1 MSNIDVAVE
10 RPLLFL
16 ILIPALLLGIIPFLR
31 LNKRRR
37 ASIKHLVPFIL
48 HLSLVFILSALLA
61 GITVTE
67 TTDERLSTKVVFV
80 VDVSDSNRENTPE
93 MDKFMREI
101 IEHSDLEKDKFGLVL
116 FAKGDFVVLRDQ
128 NPSKETVG
136 LFDINSPDYFSDLQ
150 DIIDEKLSES
160 TATSVTDGTDIS
172 VAISRASELFVE
184 EYTNKKM
191 IVLSDGLET
200 MGDSITV
207 AKMLDDGI
215 QVSGAY
221 FNMVGA
227 SGRKDET
234 QLISVNTNGRVLE
247 GEKVKV
253 EFVIKTTVKDAYVKL
268 VVEDGDIVTEKI
280 VSLPNVGKENA
291 VGLEYLPEKSGVNTI
306 KASVIPVTSKGKP
319 IDGKDTITM
328 NNTLY
333 SWYSL
338 DAQRKILIVDGDAKS
353 DRSQYEQIKNSLVS
367 EDIEEFYGVE
377 VCSVDDF
384 PANLEGLLRYDQ
396 IVMMDVDFSKL
407 RGDAGADLKRYV
419 EEIGRGLFFSFGDSL
434 YSKSVEDAEQ
444 KEEFK
449 EIPKEI
455 EELLPVKLELGDEK
469 QTVGMVLVVDL
480 SSSMGHLMDGKSRFE
495 IVIEG
500 VKKMLMLGAEEET
513 EETPP
518 EEENPDDELGD
529 ENDNFFDDTEE
540 EDKKEEDKAGFDS
553 EDYIGVI
560 CFDADAFVAQEMVQI
575 GDLENRK
582 KLCEDVEWQLRHY
595 YYHHYYDK
603 KGNVTDIPVG
613 RNDGDKY
620 TSQGY
625 VKPSGIKEGTYDQQT
640 NWYIKS
646 YGTQYKWAIQEAS
659 DMLDDQSDKTMLHIK
674 QVLFMSDGAPTTT
687 SGYINI
693 VERMAN
699 SGVKISTIAAG
710 LDLDTSKQDTQKKEL
725 MKIANAGKGDFL
737 VAETAD
743 ALTENLVDTAKSV
756 TADLINLRPV
766 LPKENSLNSSLLQGI
781 HAAEDEEK
789 FQPMYGYFSSTIKE
803 GADLILY
810 VDRMKPLYAEWQ
822 CGLGKVAAFM
832 SDFSDPQWTGA
843 LFDENYPNGR
853 ILVSNMF
860 DATMNKEVSS
870 TGLQYSVT
878 RDGNDITVTVETP
891 VELRSNE
898 TLSLQAIDSEGG
910 YSDPVELTQVAVKK
924 YRAKFTMD
932 DVNDAYTMQVFLK
945 EEQFNKI
952 KDAITFAVN
961 GSYSEEFDVFKEGG
975 ESTLDAITGSAGGE
989 VITGGEGF
997 FSDIENKIQV
1007 FNHDVTTP
1015 VIIAVLVIFMLD
1027 ILFRNIVFNRKK
1039 DKQPEMSEE
1048 DRIASMRGR

>member
-1 MSNIDVAVE
+1 MSNIDIAVE

-37 ASIKHLVPFIL
+37 ASLKHLVPFIL

-80 VDVSDSNRENTPE
+80 ADVSDSNRENVAE
-93 MDKFMREI
+93 MDKFMRDI
-101 IEHSDLEKDKFGLVL
+101 IEHSDSEKDSFGLVI
-116 FAKGDFVVLRDQ
+116 FANDKFIVLRDQ
-128 NPSKETVG
+128 NPANDGIG
-136 LFDINSPDYFSDLQ
+136 LFDINSADYFEDLQ
-150 DIIDEKLSES
+150 ELINEKGELYP
-160 TATSVTDGTDIS
+160 VTDDTNIGS
-172 VAISRASELFVE
+172 AISRASELFSSDE
-184 EYTNKKM
+184 ANKKM

-200 MGDSITV
+200 MGESITV
-207 AKMLDDGI
+207 AQMLEDDI
-215 QVSGAY
+215 QVSGAH
-221 FNMVGA
+221 FSMVGKGA
-227 SGRKDET
+227 KKNET

-253 EFVIKTTVKDAYVKL
+253 EFVVRTTVKDAYVKL
-268 VVEDGDIVTEKI
+268 VVEDGDIVTERI
-280 VSLPNVGKENA
+280 VKLASTEKENT

-306 KASVIPVTSKGKP
+306 KAYIVPVTSNGRP
-319 IDGKDTITM
+319 NDSKDTLTM

-338 DAQRKILIVDGDAKS
+338 DAQKKILIVDGDAGT
-353 DRSQYEQIKNSLVS
+353 DHGQYEQIKNSLVS
-367 EDIEEFYGVE
+367 ESIEKFYGVE
-377 VCSVDDF
+377 VCGVEDF
-384 PANLEGLLRYDQ
+384 PANLEGLLKYDQ
-396 IVMMDVDFSKL
+396 IVMMDVDFTKL
-407 RGDAGADLKRYV
+407 RGDAGIDLQRYV

-434 YSKSVEDAEQ
+434 YSKSVEDAEE

-455 EELLPVKLELGDEK
+455 EELLPVNLELGDEK

-480 SSSMGHLMDGKSRFE
+480 SSSMGALMDGKSRFE
-495 IVIEG
+495 IVVEG
-500 VKKMLMLGAEEET
+500 VRKVLMLGAEEET
-513 EETPP
+513 EEEIPEDGEGTEDEELNGTEEEKP
-518 EEENPDDELGD
+518 EEE
-529 ENDNFFDDTEE
+529 DN
-540 EDKKEEDKAGFDS
+540 AGFDS

-582 KLCEDVEWQLRHY
+582 KICDDVEWQLRHY

-603 KGNVTDIPVG
+603 RGNVTDIPVG
-613 RNDGDKY
+613 KDDGDTY

-625 VKPSGIKEGTYDQQT
+625 VMPSDVNKDRYDQQT
-640 NWYIKS
+640 KWCIKS

-659 DMLDDQSDKTMLHIK
+659 EMLDDQSDKTMLHIK
-674 QVLFMSDGAPTTT
+674 QVLFMSDGAPSTT

-710 LDLDTSKQDTQKKEL
+710 LDLDANKQGTQKKEL
-725 MKIANAGKGDFL
+725 MKIANAGKGDFI

-743 ALTENLVDTAKSV
+743 DLTENLVETAKSV
-756 TADLINLRPV
+756 TADLINLRQV
-766 LPKENSLNSSLLQGI
+766 LPKENSYNSSLLEGI
-781 HAAEDEEK
+781 HAAEGEEK
-789 FQPMYGYFSSTIKE
+789 FQTMYGYFSSTIKD

-822 CGLGKVAAFM
+822 FGLGKVAAFM
-832 SDFSDPQWTGA
+832 SDFSDPKWTGA
-843 LFDENYPNGR
+843 LFDENYPNGG

-860 DATMNKEVSS
+860 DATMNREVSS
-870 TGLQYSVT
+870 TGLDYTVT
-878 RDGNDITVTVETP
+878 RDDKNVTVTVETP
-891 VELRSNE
+891 VELRNNE
-898 TLSLQAIDSEGG
+898 TLRLYVTDSDGG
-910 YSDPVELTQVAVKK
+910 FKDSVLKAVGAKK
-924 YRAKFTMD
+924 YRTTFAMD
-932 DVNDAYTMQVFLK
+932 DANDVYTVQVILA
-945 EEQFNKI
+945 ENQYNKI
-952 KDAITFAVN
+952 KDIVTFAVN
-961 GSYSEEFDVFKEGG
+961 GSYSEEYDVFKEGG
-975 ESTLDAITGSAGGE
+975 ESTLEAITSSAGGKIIE
-989 VITGGEGF
+989 GGEGF
-997 FSDIENKIQV
+997 FGDIENKIQV
-1007 FNHDVTTP
+1007 FNRDVTTP

-1027 ILFRNIVFNRKK
+1027 ILFRNIVINRKK

-1048 DRIASMRGR
+1048 DRLESMRGR

>member
-1 MSNIDVAVE
+1 MNNIDIAVE

-37 ASIKHLVPFIL
+37 ASIKHMVPFIL

-101 IEHSDLEKDKFGLVL
+101 IEYSDSEKDTFGLVM
-116 FAKGDFVVLRDQ
+116 FAKGDFIILRDQ
-128 NPSKETVG
+128 DDDYGNGV
-136 LFDINSPDYFSDLQ
+136 FDINSPDYFADLQ
-150 DIIDEKLSES
+150 DIIDSKAAES
-160 TATSVTDGTDIS
+160 IASSVTDGTNIAS
-172 VAISRASELFVE
+172 AISEASKLFGGE
-184 EYTNKKM
+184 QTNKKM

-200 MGDSITV
+200 MGESITV
-207 AKMLDDGI
+207 AQMLDDGI

-227 SGRKDET
+227 NARKDET
-234 QLISVNTNGRVLE
+234 QLISVNTNGRVTE

-280 VSLPNVGKENA
+280 VSLSNVGKENT

-306 KASVIPVTSKGKP
+306 KATVIPVTSKGKP
-319 IDGKDTITM
+319 IDSKDTITM

-338 DAQRKILIVDGDAKS
+338 DAQRKILIVDGDANT
-353 DRSQYEQIKNSLVS
+353 DHSQYEQIKNSLVS
-367 EDIEEFYGVE
+367 QDIEEYYGVE
-377 VCSVDDF
+377 ICSVEEF
-384 PANLEGLLRYDQ
+384 PATLEGLLRYDQ

-407 RGDAGADLKRYV
+407 RGDAGADLQRYV
-419 EEIGRGLFFSFGDSL
+419 EEVGRGLFFSFGDSL
-434 YSKSVEDAEQ
+434 YSKSVDDAEQ

-455 EELLPVKLELGDEK
+455 EQLLPVNLELGDEK

-500 VKKMLMLGAEEET
+500 VKKVLMLGAEEEET
-513 EETPP
+513 EEEVPP
-518 EEENPDDELGD
+518 EDDELED
-529 ENDNFFDDTEE
+529 EDDNFFGDVEE
-540 EDKKEEDKAGFDS
+540 EEKEEDNAGFDS

-575 GDLENRK
+575 GDLEHRK

-613 RNDGDKY
+613 KDDGDKY

-625 VKPSGIKEGTYDQQT
+625 VKPDGIKTGTYDQQT
-640 NWYIKS
+640 GWYIRS

-659 DMLDDQSDKTMLHIK
+659 DMLDDQSDKAMLHIK
-674 QVLFMSDGAPTTT
+674 QVLFMSDGAPSTT

-710 LDLDTSKQDTQKKEL
+710 LDLDTSKQATQKAEL

-756 TADLINLRPV
+756 TADLVNLRQV
-766 LPKENSLNSSLLQGI
+766 LPKENSYNSSLLQGI
-781 HAAEDEEK
+781 HAAEGEEK
-789 FQPMYGYFSSTIKE
+789 FQTMYGYFSSTIKD

-822 CGLGKVAAFM
+822 YGLGKVAVFM
-832 SDFSDPQWTGA
+832 SDFSDPKWTGA

-853 ILVSNMF
+853 ILVGNMF
-860 DATMNKEVSS
+860 DATMNREVSS
-870 TGLQYSVT
+870 TGLDYTVT

-891 VELRSNE
+891 VELRGNE
-898 TLSLQAIDSEGG
+898 SLWLQATDSEGG
-910 YSDPVELTQVAVKK
+910 FIDPVELTQVAVKK

-945 EEQFNKI
+945 EDQYDRI
-952 KDAITFAVN
+952 KDSIAFAVN
-961 GSYSEEFDVFKEGG
+961 GSYSAEFDVFKEGG
-975 ESTLDAITGSAGGE
+975 ESTLDAITGSAGGK
-989 VITGGEGF
+989 VISSGEGF
-997 FSDIENKIQV
+997 FNDIENKIQV
-1007 FNHDVTTP
+1007 FDHDVTTP
-1015 VIIAVLVIFMLD
+1015 VIIAVLIIFMLD
-1027 ILFRNIVFNRKK
+1027 ILFRNIVINRKK

-1048 DRIASMRGR
+1048 DRIQSMRGR

>member
-37 ASIKHLVPFIL
+37 TSIKHLVPFIL

-93 MDKFMREI
+93 MDKFMRDI
-101 IEHSDLEKDKFGLVL
+101 IEHSDSDKDSFGLVL
-116 FAKGDFVVLRDQ
+116 FATGEFVVLKDQ
-128 NPSKETVG
+128 NSYSDEIG
-136 LFDINSPDYFSDLQ
+136 YFDINSADYFADLQ
-150 DIIDEKLSES
+150 DLIDEKNEFADDGSL
-160 TATSVTDGTDIS
+160 TDGTNIGA
-172 VAISRASELFVE
+172 AISKASELFGDE
-184 EYTNKKM
+184 QTNKKM

-207 AKMLDDGI
+207 AQMLDDGI
-215 QVSGAY
+215 QVSGAH
-221 FNMVGA
+221 FTMVGKG
-227 SGRKDET
+227 SKKYET
-234 QLISVNTNGRVLE
+234 QLMSVNTNGRVLD

-253 EFVIKTTVKDAYVKL
+253 EFVIRTSVKDALVKL

-280 VSLPNVGKENA
+280 VQLTSTDKDNA

-306 KASVIPVTSKGKP
+306 KAYVVPVTK
-319 IDGKDTITM
+319 DGRPRDDRDTLTT
-328 NNTLY
+328 NNMLY
-333 SWYSL
+333 SWYTL
-338 DAQRKILIVDGDAKS
+338 DAQKKILIVDGDAGTE
-353 DRSQYEQIKNSLVS
+353 RSQYEQIKNSLVS
-367 EDIEEFYGVE
+367 QDIEEYYSVE
-377 VCSVDDF
+377 VCSVETF
-384 PANLEGLLRYDQ
+384 PANLEGLLAYDQ

-407 RGDAGADLKRYV
+407 RGDAGADLQRYV
-419 EEIGRGLFFSFGDSL
+419 EEVGRGLFFSFGDSL

-455 EELLPVKLELGDEK
+455 EQLLPVNLELGDEK

-495 IVIEG
+495 IVIEA
-500 VKKMLMLGAEEET
+500 VKKVLMLGAEEE
-513 EETPP
+513 
-518 EEENPDDELGD
+518 EEEEIPDEELPEDEEDDEFGD
-529 ENDNFFDDTEE
+529 IEEDEE
-540 EDKKEEDKAGFDS
+540 EEEEEEVDNAGFDS

-582 KLCEDVEWQLRHY
+582 KLCENVEWQLRHY

-625 VKPSGIKEGTYDQQT
+625 VKPDGIKTGTYDQQT
-640 NWYIKS
+640 DWYIKS

-659 DMLDDQSDKTMLHIK
+659 DMLDDQSDKAMLHIK
-674 QVLFMSDGAPTTT
+674 QVLFMSDGAPSTT

-710 LDLDTSKQDTQKKEL
+710 LDLDTSKQATQKAEL
-725 MKIANAGKGDFL
+725 MKIANAGKGDFI
-737 VAETAD
+737 VAESAD
-743 ALTENLVDTAKSV
+743 ALTENLVETAKSV

-766 LPKENSLNSSLLQGI
+766 LPKENSYNSSLLQGI
-781 HAAEDEEK
+781 HAADGEEK
-789 FQPMYGYFSSTIKE
+789 FQTMYGYFSSTIKD

-822 CGLGKVAAFM
+822 YGLGKVAVFM
-832 SDFSDPQWTGA
+832 SDFSDPQWTGS

-860 DATMNKEVSS
+860 DATMNREVSS
-870 TGLQYSVT
+870 TGLDYTVT
-878 RDGNDITVTVETP
+878 RDDNDIIVTVETP
-891 VELRSNE
+891 VDLRSNE
-898 TLSLQAIDSEGG
+898 SLWLQATDSQGG
-910 YSDPVELTQVAVKK
+910 FKDPIELTQVAVKK
-924 YRAKFTMD
+924 YRATFTMD
-932 DVNDAYTMQVFLK
+932 AVNDAYTVQVLLT
-945 EEQFNKI
+945 EDQYNRV
-952 KDAITFAVN
+952 KDVITFAVN
-961 GSYSEEFDVFKEGG
+961 GSYSEEFNVFKEGG

-1007 FNHDVTTP
+1007 FKRDVTTP

-1027 ILFRNIVFNRKK
+1027 ILFRNIIINRKK

-1048 DRIASMRGR
+1048 DRIESMRGR